1 MLLSKSTHNKTIL
14 WRPDR
19 NNKRRADAVNVLQE
33 LRNSRADIWYIR
45 FGLNFDNTLLATG
58 SRDGQR

>member
-1 MLLSKSTHNKTIL
+1 MLH
-14 WRPDR
+14 
-19 NNKRRADAVNVLQE
+19 AQE

-58 SRDGQR
+58 SRDGKMYLAKLSHSARRRLGCLPPRPPTRLL